1 MGQFV
6 YWASTIVQ
14 RKRKSLLD
22 ELFLLFGLNYS
33 LFIFFLIHI
42 HRIHYI
48 YKNLIKIMGIQLNIY
63 PQIQVGAP
71 LVLTVCNISF

>member
-14 RKRKSLLD
+14 RKRKSLSD

-33 LFIFFLIHI
+33 LFIFF
-42 HRIHYI
+42 
-48 YKNLIKIMGIQLNIY
+48 
-63 PQIQVGAP
+63 
-71 LVLTVCNISF
+71 